1 MRPSQG
7 SASGKKL
14 RQGTQKVIVP
24 GRTISAS
31 RARPP
36 GSSFAP
42 TDARMMDWRARRRL
56 VAALL
61 ALSLS
66 GCSSLRGGKL
76 WAPETFGLVP
86 IAPNLYIE
94 AGADETTREQLQDA
108 MRQAEQAMHTVFGDV
123 LSRRWY
129 TPA

>member
-1 MRPSQG
+1 
-7 SASGKKL
+7 
-14 RQGTQKVIVP
+14 
-24 GRTISAS
+24 
-31 RARPP
+31 
-36 GSSFAP
+36 
-42 TDARMMDWRARRRL
+42 MDWRARRRL